1 MVRPMLIGKGKGELL
16 SAYRALCA
24 HDVAVKAEK
33 LIRSR
38 LIKTIYATERPKQL
52 DFGTKI
58 FTMNTVVDAVRRA
71 EEYNWRV
78 NAPC

>member
-1 MVRPMLIGKGKGELL
+1 MIGKGKGELL

-24 HDVAVKAEK
+24 HDVVGKAEK

-58 FTMNTVVDAVRRA
+58 STVDTLVDAVRRA
-71 EEYNWRV
+71 EEYNWRA